1 MKDSKT
7 ALQINKPKAL
17 MLASVAS
24 MIDLFNAENIDI
36 LEDIGCYIEV
46 AANFQE
52 GSITSQQRV
61 DEYKNELLQRGIVV
75 HDVPIPRNIF
85 QLTSI
90 IHSYQI
96 IKKLVNERHYR
107 IVHCHSPIGGVL
119 ARLACRQAR
128 ANGTNVIYT
137 GHGLQFFKGA
147 PLKNWMLFY
156 PIERLCANITDI
168 IIAINQE
175 DYQRELSWKACKV
188 EYVPGIGVDTKAFQ
202 NCVVDRDAMRKSF
215 GFEDNDFVFMSTG
228 QISVR
233 KNHEVIIKALEKV
246 NDSHIKYLIVGFG
259 ELEDKLKILTKEL
272 GLENRVVFAGYRG
285 DVKEL
290 LHCVEGFAFPSLQEG
305 LPVALMEAMAVGL
318 PIVCS
323 RIRGNVDLIEDGKGG
338 YLYDCH
344 DVEGFARGMM
354 KIASSDSR
362 VMGEMNKNTMKH
374 YDKSVVNS
382 SMLRIYKSIVDEK

>member
-36 LEDIGCYIEV
+36 LEDTGCYIEV

-290 LHCVEGFAFPSLQEG
+290 LHCVDGFAFPSLQEG